1 MRWIVRL
8 LLAVLVL
15 LLFAWVTVHYF
26 IVPRISDFRPRL
38 ESMASSAL
46 GVPVRVGEIE
56 ARSGGMVPSFEL
68 RDVRLFDAQ
77 GRETLRLPRV
87 LASLSAGSLLRLD
100 FDQLFIDE
108 PTLEVRRSADGRV
121 YVAGLPLIKS
131 AQDTDSPV
139 ADWFFAQHEFVI
151 RNASVRWVDEQRALE
166 PLILSQL
173 DFLMRNGVRSHDFR
187 VDAVLPEGWGD
198 RLQLVGRFRRPLLA
212 GKPGRW
218 MDWQGQVFA
227 NFARVEIARI
237 FPNFSLGEGV
247 ALQRGRGALRIWADI
262 SKGEW
267 VGGVADVALVDAAA
281 RLGTGL
287 EPLEF
292 LTLTGRIGARAP
304 VGGFEIQTEGL
315 QFQTRDGLLWPGG
328 NLLFSHSAAQGRA
341 PARSELRADR
351 LDLAAVSQIA
361 GRLPLATATHALIS
375 GHPVKGLVE
384 TVQARWQGETAQ
396 PETYELRAKISGL
409 NVRSAHAMD
418 GGAAKTGV
426 TSTVSDWPGVQG
438 ATLEVDMNQTG
449 GKGRLVIARG
459 ALFFPGAFED
469 PLIPVETLAAD
480 AQWQVKGDSI
490 EVRQLSARFA
500 NSDAQGELSGSWRT
514 SDRAGA
520 ARFPGVIDLKGSF
533 SRADGARVHRYL
545 PLGIPADVRHYVR
558 DSVLKGEVNDLLVRI
573 KGDLNDIPFAD
584 PRSGEF
590 RFAGKVRNLD
600 YAYVPP
606 GLQPQGQAPW
616 PMLTS
621 LTGELVFDRASMRVI
636 GASAR
641 MVQAEGLQ
649 LSRIE
654 AQIPDFMNTT
664 TVVVSADI
672 RGPAPSLLT
681 VVNKSPISQ
690 MTGDALSHASVNG
703 EATGRFRLQLPL
715 ATLERSKVQGTVTL
729 AGNDV
734 RMSPDTPLMAK
745 ARGLVTF
752 SDSGFQII
760 GGQARMLGG
769 DLRLEGGTRASATGA
784 ESVVLLRA
792 QGTVTADGLR
802 QATELGFF
810 SRLARHAT
818 GGTAYSGSL
827 GFRDG
832 MPELMLSSNLQGLGL
847 NLPLPLGKAAD
858 TVLPLR
864 YENTLIARPAASGP
878 ASKQDQLLVELGR
891 LASLT
896 FVRDLS
902 GPEPRVLRGSI
913 GFGLA
918 GGESAPLPERG
929 VAANINLASLN
940 IDSWEAVMSSAAG
953 VSLASTDAPGGG
965 SGSAQG
971 YFPTVMAVRA
981 NELIA
986 GGRTFQRVVIGGS
999 RDGMN
1004 WRANVSADQL
1014 NGYLEYRQPSGAG
1027 DGRVYARLSRLA
1039 LAPAAARD
1047 VEELLDKQP
1056 ASIPA
1061 LDIVVDDFELRG
1073 KKLGRVEI
1081 EAINR
1086 GAGSGPR
1093 ESGPREWR
1101 LNKLNFTM
1109 PEASLSAS
1117 GAWAAVT
1124 TGSAGAPAPQRRDG
1138 DRRRMDMN
1146 FRLDIADAGILL
1158 ARLGMK
1164 DVIRRGKGK
1173 IEGQVGWQGSPL
1185 SPDYPSLDGQFNLS
1199 VESGQFLK
1207 ADPGIAKLFG
1217 VLSLQSLPR
1226 RLTLDFRDV
1235 FSEGFAFDFVRGDVG
1250 ISKGIARTNNLQMKG
1265 VNAAVLMEGSAD
1277 IDRETQDLRVIVVP
1291 EIDGLTA
1298 SLVATA
1304 INPALG
1310 LGTVLAQLVLRRP
1323 MMQAATQE
1331 FHVDGTWT
1339 DPRVTKV
1346 ARTPSSA
1353 EKPEVARP

>member
-1 MRWIVRL
+1 
-8 LLAVLVL
+8 
-15 LLFAWVTVHYF
+15 
-26 IVPRISDFRPRL
+26 
-38 ESMASSAL
+38 
-46 GVPVRVGEIE
+46 
-56 ARSGGMVPSFEL
+56 
-68 RDVRLFDAQ
+68 
-77 GRETLRLPRV
+77 
-87 LASLSAGSLLRLD
+87 
-100 FDQLFIDE
+100 
-108 PTLEVRRSADGRV
+108 
-121 YVAGLPLIKS
+121 
-131 AQDTDSPV
+131 
-139 ADWFFAQHEFVI
+139 
-151 RNASVRWVDEQRALE
+151 
-166 PLILSQL
+166 
-173 DFLMRNGVRSHDFR
+173 
-187 VDAVLPEGWGD
+187 
-198 RLQLVGRFRRPLLA
+198 
-212 GKPGRW
+212 
-218 MDWQGQVFA
+218 
-227 NFARVEIARI
+227 
-237 FPNFSLGEGV
+237 
-247 ALQRGRGALRIWADI
+247 
-262 SKGEW
+262 
-267 VGGVADVALVDAAA
+267 
-281 RLGTGL
+281 
-287 EPLEF
+287 
-292 LTLTGRIGARAP
+292 
-304 VGGFEIQTEGL
+304 
-315 QFQTRDGLLWPGG
+315 
-328 NLLFSHSAAQGRA
+328 
-341 PARSELRADR
+341 
-351 LDLAAVSQIA
+351 
-361 GRLPLATATHALIS
+361 
-375 GHPVKGLVE
+375 
-384 TVQARWQGETAQ
+384 
-396 PETYELRAKISGL
+396 
-409 NVRSAHAMD
+409 
-418 GGAAKTGV
+418 
-426 TSTVSDWPGVQG
+426 
-438 ATLEVDMNQTG
+438 
-449 GKGRLVIARG
+449 
-459 ALFFPGAFED
+459 
-469 PLIPVETLAAD
+469 
-480 AQWQVKGDSI
+480 
-490 EVRQLSARFA
+490 
-500 NSDAQGELSGSWRT
+500 
-514 SDRAGA
+514 
-520 ARFPGVIDLKGSF
+520 
-533 SRADGARVHRYL
+533 
-545 PLGIPADVRHYVR
+545 
-558 DSVLKGEVNDLLVRI
+558 
-573 KGDLNDIPFAD
+573 
-584 PRSGEF
+584 
-590 RFAGKVRNLD
+590 
-600 YAYVPP
+600 
-606 GLQPQGQAPW
+606 
-616 PMLTS
+616 
-621 LTGELVFDRASMRVI
+621 
-636 GASAR
+636 
-641 MVQAEGLQ
+641 LQ

-664 TVVVSADI
+664 TVVVSADV

-715 ATLERSKVQGTVTL
+715 ATLERSKVQGSVTL

-734 RMSPDTPLMAK
+734 RMTPDTPLMAK

-769 DLRLEGGTRASATGA
+769 DLRLEGGTRAGATGA

-818 GGTAYSGSL
+818 GGAAYSGSL
-827 GFRDG
+827 GFRG
-832 MPELMLSSNLQGLGL
+832 GLPELMLSSNLQGLGL
-847 NLPLPLGKAAD
+847 NLPLPFGKAVD

-864 YENTLIARPAASGP
+864 YENTLVARPAASG
-878 ASKQDQLLVELGR
+878 ASPKQDQLLVELGR
-891 LASLT
+891 LASLA

-913 GFGLA
+913 GVGLA
-918 GGESAPLPERG
+918 TGESAPQPERG

-953 VSLASTDAPGGG
+953 VSLASTDSPNGEAA
-965 SGSAQG
+965 SAQG

-986 GGRTFQRVVIGGS
+986 GGRTFQRVVVGGV
-999 RDGMN
+999 REGMN

-1014 NGYLEYRQPSGAG
+1014 NGYVEYRQPSGAG

-1073 KKLGRVEI
+1073 KKLGRVEV

-1086 GAGSGPR
+1086 GSGSAPR

-1101 LNKLNFTM
+1101 LNKLNFTT
-1109 PEASLSAS
+1109 PEASFSAS
-1117 GAWAAVT
+1117 GAWAAAAP
-1124 TGSAGAPAPQRRDG
+1124 GSAGGPAPQRRDG

-1146 FRLDIADAGILL
+1146 FRLDIADAGSLL

-1185 SPDYPSLDGQFNLS
+1185 SPDYPSMVGQLNLN

>member
-1 MRWIVRL
+1 
-8 LLAVLVL
+8 
-15 LLFAWVTVHYF
+15 
-26 IVPRISDFRPRL
+26 VP
-38 ESMASSAL
+38 
-46 GVPVRVGEIE
+46 
-56 ARSGGMVPSFEL
+56 
-68 RDVRLFDAQ
+68 
-77 GRETLRLPRV
+77 
-87 LASLSAGSLLRLD
+87 
-100 FDQLFIDE
+100 
-108 PTLEVRRSADGRV
+108 
-121 YVAGLPLIKS
+121 
-131 AQDTDSPV
+131 
-139 ADWFFAQHEFVI
+139 
-151 RNASVRWVDEQRALE
+151 
-166 PLILSQL
+166 
-173 DFLMRNGVRSHDFR
+173 
-187 VDAVLPEGWGD
+187 
-198 RLQLVGRFRRPLLA
+198 
-212 GKPGRW
+212 
-218 MDWQGQVFA
+218 
-227 NFARVEIARI
+227 
-237 FPNFSLGEGV
+237 
-247 ALQRGRGALRIWADI
+247 
-262 SKGEW
+262 
-267 VGGVADVALVDAAA
+267 
-281 RLGTGL
+281 
-287 EPLEF
+287 
-292 LTLTGRIGARAP
+292 
-304 VGGFEIQTEGL
+304 
-315 QFQTRDGLLWPGG
+315 
-328 NLLFSHSAAQGRA
+328 
-341 PARSELRADR
+341 
-351 LDLAAVSQIA
+351 
-361 GRLPLATATHALIS
+361 
-375 GHPVKGLVE
+375 
-384 TVQARWQGETAQ
+384 
-396 PETYELRAKISGL
+396 
-409 NVRSAHAMD
+409 AHA
-418 GGAAKTGV
+418 
-426 TSTVSDWPGVQG
+426 WPQ
-438 ATLEVDMNQTG
+438 
-449 GKGRLVIARG
+449 
-459 ALFFPGAFED
+459 
-469 PLIPVETLAAD
+469 
-480 AQWQVKGDSI
+480 
-490 EVRQLSARFA
+490 
-500 NSDAQGELSGSWRT
+500 
-514 SDRAGA
+514 AG
-520 ARFPGVIDLKGSF
+520 
-533 SRADGARVHRYL
+533 
-545 PLGIPADVRHYVR
+545 
-558 DSVLKGEVNDLLVRI
+558 
-573 KGDLNDIPFAD
+573 
-584 PRSGEF
+584 
-590 RFAGKVRNLD
+590 
-600 YAYVPP
+600 
-606 GLQPQGQAPW
+606 
-616 PMLTS
+616 
-621 LTGELVFDRASMRVI
+621 
-636 GASAR
+636 
-641 MVQAEGLQ
+641 GLQ

-664 TVVVSADI
+664 TVVVSADV

-715 ATLERSKVQGTVTL
+715 ATLERSKVQGSVTL

-734 RMSPDTPLMAK
+734 RMTPDTPLMAK

-769 DLRLEGGTRASATGA
+769 DLRLEGGTRAGATGA

-818 GGTAYSGSL
+818 GGAAYSGSL
-827 GFRDG
+827 GFRG
-832 MPELMLSSNLQGLGL
+832 GLPELMLSSNLQGLGL
-847 NLPLPLGKAAD
+847 NLPLPFGKAVD

-864 YENTLIARPAASGP
+864 YENTLVARPAASGP
-878 ASKQDQLLVELGR
+878 SSKQDQLLVELGR

-913 GFGLA
+913 GVGLA
-918 GGESAPLPERG
+918 TGESAPQPERG

-953 VSLASTDAPGGG
+953 VSLASTDSPNGEAA
-965 SGSAQG
+965 SAQG

-986 GGRTFQRVVIGGS
+986 GGRTFQRVVVGGV
-999 RDGMN
+999 REGMN

-1014 NGYLEYRQPSGAG
+1014 NGYVEYRQPSGAG

-1073 KKLGRVEI
+1073 KKLGRVEV

-1086 GAGSGPR
+1086 GSGSAPR

-1101 LNKLNFTM
+1101 LNKLNFTT
-1109 PEASLSAS
+1109 PEASFSAS
-1117 GAWAAVT
+1117 GAWAAAAP
-1124 TGSAGAPAPQRRDG
+1124 GSAGGTAPQRRDG

-1146 FRLDIADAGILL
+1146 FRLDIADAGSLL

-1185 SPDYPSLDGQFNLS
+1185 SPDYPSMVGQLNLN

>member
-1 MRWIVRL
+1 
-8 LLAVLVL
+8 
-15 LLFAWVTVHYF
+15 
-26 IVPRISDFRPRL
+26 VP
-38 ESMASSAL
+38 
-46 GVPVRVGEIE
+46 
-56 ARSGGMVPSFEL
+56 
-68 RDVRLFDAQ
+68 
-77 GRETLRLPRV
+77 
-87 LASLSAGSLLRLD
+87 
-100 FDQLFIDE
+100 
-108 PTLEVRRSADGRV
+108 
-121 YVAGLPLIKS
+121 
-131 AQDTDSPV
+131 
-139 ADWFFAQHEFVI
+139 
-151 RNASVRWVDEQRALE
+151 
-166 PLILSQL
+166 
-173 DFLMRNGVRSHDFR
+173 
-187 VDAVLPEGWGD
+187 
-198 RLQLVGRFRRPLLA
+198 
-212 GKPGRW
+212 
-218 MDWQGQVFA
+218 
-227 NFARVEIARI
+227 
-237 FPNFSLGEGV
+237 
-247 ALQRGRGALRIWADI
+247 
-262 SKGEW
+262 
-267 VGGVADVALVDAAA
+267 
-281 RLGTGL
+281 
-287 EPLEF
+287 
-292 LTLTGRIGARAP
+292 
-304 VGGFEIQTEGL
+304 
-315 QFQTRDGLLWPGG
+315 
-328 NLLFSHSAAQGRA
+328 
-341 PARSELRADR
+341 
-351 LDLAAVSQIA
+351 
-361 GRLPLATATHALIS
+361 
-375 GHPVKGLVE
+375 
-384 TVQARWQGETAQ
+384 
-396 PETYELRAKISGL
+396 
-409 NVRSAHAMD
+409 
-418 GGAAKTGV
+418 
-426 TSTVSDWPGVQG
+426 
-438 ATLEVDMNQTG
+438 
-449 GKGRLVIARG
+449 
-459 ALFFPGAFED
+459 
-469 PLIPVETLAAD
+469 AD
-480 AQWQVKGDSI
+480 AW
-490 EVRQLSARFA
+490 R
-500 NSDAQGELSGSWRT
+500 DAG
-514 SDRAGA
+514 
-520 ARFPGVIDLKGSF
+520 
-533 SRADGARVHRYL
+533 
-545 PLGIPADVRHYVR
+545 
-558 DSVLKGEVNDLLVRI
+558 
-573 KGDLNDIPFAD
+573 
-584 PRSGEF
+584 
-590 RFAGKVRNLD
+590 
-600 YAYVPP
+600 
-606 GLQPQGQAPW
+606 
-616 PMLTS
+616 
-621 LTGELVFDRASMRVI
+621 
-636 GASAR
+636 
-641 MVQAEGLQ
+641 GLQ

-664 TVVVSADI
+664 TVVVSADV

-715 ATLERSKVQGTVTL
+715 ATLERSKVQGSVTL

-734 RMSPDTPLMAK
+734 RMTPDTPLMAK

-769 DLRLEGGTRASATGA
+769 DLRLEGGTRAGATGA

-818 GGTAYSGSL
+818 GGAAYSGSL
-827 GFRDG
+827 GFRG
-832 MPELMLSSNLQGLGL
+832 GLPELMLSSNLQGLGL
-847 NLPLPLGKAAD
+847 NLPLPFGKAVD

-864 YENTLIARPAASGP
+864 YENTLVARPAASG
-878 ASKQDQLLVELGR
+878 ASPKQDQLLVELGR
-891 LASLT
+891 LASLA

-913 GFGLA
+913 GVGLA
-918 GGESAPLPERG
+918 TGESAPQPERG

-953 VSLASTDAPGGG
+953 VSLASTDSPNGEAA
-965 SGSAQG
+965 SAQG

-986 GGRTFQRVVIGGS
+986 GGRTFQRVVVGGV
-999 RDGMN
+999 REGMN

-1014 NGYLEYRQPSGAG
+1014 NGYVEYRQPSGAG

-1073 KKLGRVEI
+1073 KKLGRVEV

-1086 GAGSGPR
+1086 GSGSAPR

-1101 LNKLNFTM
+1101 LNKLNFTN
-1109 PEASLSAS
+1109 PEASFSAS
-1117 GAWAAVT
+1117 GAWAAAAP
-1124 TGSAGAPAPQRRDG
+1124 GSAGGPAPQRRDG

-1146 FRLDIADAGILL
+1146 FRLDIADAGSLL

-1185 SPDYPSLDGQFNLS
+1185 SPDYPSMVGQLNLN

-1226 RLTLDFRDV
+1226 RLSLDFRDV
-1235 FSEGFAFDFVRGDVG
+1235 FSEGFAFDFVRGDVA

>member
-1 MRWIVRL
+1 MSL
-8 LLAVLVL
+8 DTL
-15 LLFAWVTVHYF
+15 
-26 IVPRISDFRPRL
+26 
-38 ESMASSAL
+38 SSRAPSL
-46 GVPVRVGEIE
+46 PMPMTHS
-56 ARSGGMVPSFEL
+56 SGGMVPSFEL

-108 PTLEVRRSADGRV
+108 PTLEVRRSADGRI

-409 NVRSAHAMD
+409 DVRSAHAMD

-641 MVQAEGLQ
+641 MVQCRRVAAQ
-649 LSRIE
+649 PDRSTDSRLHE
-654 AQIPDFMNTT
+654 HDHRRCQRGRSWTGPLAADRGEQIPHQPDDRRRF
-664 TVVVSADI
+664 VPCFGQWRGDRQVPFAASLGDAGAFESAGQRDAGGQ
-672 RGPAPSLLT
+672 RRPHDTRHAPDGQGARARHVFRQWFPDHRWAGPHARWRPAPGGRDASRRHGCRVGGPPACARNGHGRRAAPGDGAGLLFAPGPPC
-681 VVNKSPISQ
+681 NRRRRLFGKSGVSRRPARA
-690 MTGDALSHASVNG
+690 DALQ
-703 EATGRFRLQLPL
+703 QL
-715 ATLERSKVQGTVTL
+715 ARVGLESCL
-729 AGNDV
+729 C
-734 RMSPDTPLMAK
+734 
-745 ARGLVTF
+745 
-752 SDSGFQII
+752 
-760 GGQARMLGG
+760 
-769 DLRLEGGTRASATGA
+769 
-784 ESVVLLRA
+784 
-792 QGTVTADGLR
+792 
-802 QATELGFF
+802 
-810 SRLARHAT
+810 RLARQSIRSCRFVTRTRWSRGLRLQAHPRSRTSCWWSSDAWPRWPLCAT
-818 GGTAYSGSL
+818 CRARNRA
-827 GFRDG
+827 FC
-832 MPELMLSSNLQGLGL
+832 
-847 NLPLPLGKAAD
+847 AAASVSD
-858 TVLPLR
+858 WPPGNPHRNPSAVLPQ
-864 YENTLIARPAASGP
+864 T
-878 ASKQDQLLVELGR
+878 
-891 LASLT
+891 
-896 FVRDLS
+896 
-902 GPEPRVLRGSI
+902 SI
-913 GFGLA
+913 
-918 GGESAPLPERG
+918 
-929 VAANINLASLN
+929 
-940 IDSWEAVMSSAAG
+940 
-953 VSLASTDAPGGG
+953 
-965 SGSAQG
+965 
-971 YFPTVMAVRA
+971 
-981 NELIA
+981 
-986 GGRTFQRVVIGGS
+986 
-999 RDGMN
+999 
-1004 WRANVSADQL
+1004 WRA
-1014 NGYLEYRQPSGAG
+1014 
-1027 DGRVYARLSRLA
+1027 
-1039 LAPAAARD
+1039 
-1047 VEELLDKQP
+1047 
-1056 ASIPA
+1056 
-1061 LDIVVDDFELRG
+1061 
-1073 KKLGRVEI
+1073 
-1081 EAINR
+1081 
-1086 GAGSGPR
+1086 
-1093 ESGPREWR
+1093 
-1101 LNKLNFTM
+1101 
-1109 PEASLSAS
+1109 
-1117 GAWAAVT
+1117 
-1124 TGSAGAPAPQRRDG
+1124 
-1138 DRRRMDMN
+1138 
-1146 FRLDIADAGILL
+1146 
-1158 ARLGMK
+1158 
-1164 DVIRRGKGK
+1164 
-1173 IEGQVGWQGSPL
+1173 
-1185 SPDYPSLDGQFNLS
+1185 
-1199 VESGQFLK
+1199 
-1207 ADPGIAKLFG
+1207 
-1217 VLSLQSLPR
+1217 
-1226 RLTLDFRDV
+1226 
-1235 FSEGFAFDFVRGDVG
+1235 
-1250 ISKGIARTNNLQMKG
+1250 
-1265 VNAAVLMEGSAD
+1265 
-1277 IDRETQDLRVIVVP
+1277 
-1291 EIDGLTA
+1291 
-1298 SLVATA
+1298 
-1304 INPALG
+1304 
-1310 LGTVLAQLVLRRP
+1310 
-1323 MMQAATQE
+1323 
-1331 FHVDGTWT
+1331 
-1339 DPRVTKV
+1339 
-1346 ARTPSSA
+1346 
-1353 EKPEVARP
+1353 

>member
-1 MRWIVRL
+1 
-8 LLAVLVL
+8 
-15 LLFAWVTVHYF
+15 
-26 IVPRISDFRPRL
+26 
-38 ESMASSAL
+38 
-46 GVPVRVGEIE
+46 
-56 ARSGGMVPSFEL
+56 
-68 RDVRLFDAQ
+68 
-77 GRETLRLPRV
+77 
-87 LASLSAGSLLRLD
+87 
-100 FDQLFIDE
+100 
-108 PTLEVRRSADGRV
+108 
-121 YVAGLPLIKS
+121 
-131 AQDTDSPV
+131 
-139 ADWFFAQHEFVI
+139 
-151 RNASVRWVDEQRALE
+151 
-166 PLILSQL
+166 
-173 DFLMRNGVRSHDFR
+173 
-187 VDAVLPEGWGD
+187 
-198 RLQLVGRFRRPLLA
+198 
-212 GKPGRW
+212 
-218 MDWQGQVFA
+218 
-227 NFARVEIARI
+227 
-237 FPNFSLGEGV
+237 
-247 ALQRGRGALRIWADI
+247 
-262 SKGEW
+262 
-267 VGGVADVALVDAAA
+267 
-281 RLGTGL
+281 
-287 EPLEF
+287 
-292 LTLTGRIGARAP
+292 
-304 VGGFEIQTEGL
+304 
-315 QFQTRDGLLWPGG
+315 
-328 NLLFSHSAAQGRA
+328 
-341 PARSELRADR
+341 
-351 LDLAAVSQIA
+351 
-361 GRLPLATATHALIS
+361 
-375 GHPVKGLVE
+375 
-384 TVQARWQGETAQ
+384 
-396 PETYELRAKISGL
+396 
-409 NVRSAHAMD
+409 
-418 GGAAKTGV
+418 
-426 TSTVSDWPGVQG
+426 
-438 ATLEVDMNQTG
+438 
-449 GKGRLVIARG
+449 
-459 ALFFPGAFED
+459 
-469 PLIPVETLAAD
+469 
-480 AQWQVKGDSI
+480 
-490 EVRQLSARFA
+490 
-500 NSDAQGELSGSWRT
+500 
-514 SDRAGA
+514 
-520 ARFPGVIDLKGSF
+520 
-533 SRADGARVHRYL
+533 
-545 PLGIPADVRHYVR
+545 
-558 DSVLKGEVNDLLVRI
+558 
-573 KGDLNDIPFAD
+573 
-584 PRSGEF
+584 
-590 RFAGKVRNLD
+590 
-600 YAYVPP
+600 
-606 GLQPQGQAPW
+606 
-616 PMLTS
+616 
-621 LTGELVFDRASMRVI
+621 
-636 GASAR
+636 
-641 MVQAEGLQ
+641 
-649 LSRIE
+649 
-654 AQIPDFMNTT
+654 
-664 TVVVSADI
+664 
-672 RGPAPSLLT
+672 
-681 VVNKSPISQ
+681 
-690 MTGDALSHASVNG
+690 
-703 EATGRFRLQLPL
+703 
-715 ATLERSKVQGTVTL
+715 
-729 AGNDV
+729 
-734 RMSPDTPLMAK
+734 
-745 ARGLVTF
+745 
-752 SDSGFQII
+752 
-760 GGQARMLGG
+760 
-769 DLRLEGGTRASATGA
+769 
-784 ESVVLLRA
+784 VVLLRA

-832 MPELMLSSNLQGLGL
+832 VPELMLSSNLQGLGL

-913 GFGLA
+913 GVGLA
-918 GGESAPLPERG
+918 TGESAPQPERG

-953 VSLASTDAPGGG
+953 VSLASTDSPNGEAA
-965 SGSAQG
+965 SAQG

-1014 NGYLEYRQPSGAG
+1014 NGYVEYRQPSGAG

-1073 KKLGRVEI
+1073 KKLGRVEVD
-1081 EAINR
+1081 AINR
-1086 GAGSGPR
+1086 GSGSAPR

-1101 LNKLNFTM
+1101 LNKLNFTT
-1109 PEASLSAS
+1109 PEASFSAS
-1117 GAWAAVT
+1117 GAWAAAAP
-1124 TGSAGAPAPQRRDG
+1124 GSAGGTAPQRRDG

-1146 FRLDIADAGILL
+1146 FRLDIADAGSLL

-1235 FSEGFAFDFVRGDVG
+1235 FSEGFAFDFVRGDVA

>member
-1 MRWIVRL
+1 
-8 LLAVLVL
+8 
-15 LLFAWVTVHYF
+15 
-26 IVPRISDFRPRL
+26 
-38 ESMASSAL
+38 
-46 GVPVRVGEIE
+46 
-56 ARSGGMVPSFEL
+56 
-68 RDVRLFDAQ
+68 
-77 GRETLRLPRV
+77 
-87 LASLSAGSLLRLD
+87 
-100 FDQLFIDE
+100 
-108 PTLEVRRSADGRV
+108 
-121 YVAGLPLIKS
+121 
-131 AQDTDSPV
+131 
-139 ADWFFAQHEFVI
+139 
-151 RNASVRWVDEQRALE
+151 
-166 PLILSQL
+166 
-173 DFLMRNGVRSHDFR
+173 
-187 VDAVLPEGWGD
+187 
-198 RLQLVGRFRRPLLA
+198 
-212 GKPGRW
+212 
-218 MDWQGQVFA
+218 
-227 NFARVEIARI
+227 
-237 FPNFSLGEGV
+237 
-247 ALQRGRGALRIWADI
+247 
-262 SKGEW
+262 
-267 VGGVADVALVDAAA
+267 
-281 RLGTGL
+281 
-287 EPLEF
+287 
-292 LTLTGRIGARAP
+292 
-304 VGGFEIQTEGL
+304 
-315 QFQTRDGLLWPGG
+315 
-328 NLLFSHSAAQGRA
+328 
-341 PARSELRADR
+341 
-351 LDLAAVSQIA
+351 
-361 GRLPLATATHALIS
+361 
-375 GHPVKGLVE
+375 
-384 TVQARWQGETAQ
+384 
-396 PETYELRAKISGL
+396 
-409 NVRSAHAMD
+409 
-418 GGAAKTGV
+418 
-426 TSTVSDWPGVQG
+426 
-438 ATLEVDMNQTG
+438 
-449 GKGRLVIARG
+449 
-459 ALFFPGAFED
+459 
-469 PLIPVETLAAD
+469 
-480 AQWQVKGDSI
+480 
-490 EVRQLSARFA
+490 
-500 NSDAQGELSGSWRT
+500 
-514 SDRAGA
+514 
-520 ARFPGVIDLKGSF
+520 
-533 SRADGARVHRYL
+533 
-545 PLGIPADVRHYVR
+545 
-558 DSVLKGEVNDLLVRI
+558 
-573 KGDLNDIPFAD
+573 
-584 PRSGEF
+584 
-590 RFAGKVRNLD
+590 
-600 YAYVPP
+600 
-606 GLQPQGQAPW
+606 
-616 PMLTS
+616 
-621 LTGELVFDRASMRVI
+621 
-636 GASAR
+636 
-641 MVQAEGLQ
+641 
-649 LSRIE
+649 
-654 AQIPDFMNTT
+654 
-664 TVVVSADI
+664 
-672 RGPAPSLLT
+672 
-681 VVNKSPISQ
+681 
-690 MTGDALSHASVNG
+690 
-703 EATGRFRLQLPL
+703 
-715 ATLERSKVQGTVTL
+715 
-729 AGNDV
+729 
-734 RMSPDTPLMAK
+734 
-745 ARGLVTF
+745 
-752 SDSGFQII
+752 
-760 GGQARMLGG
+760 MLGG
-769 DLRLEGGTRASATGA
+769 DLRLEGGTRAGATGA

-832 MPELMLSSNLQGLGL
+832 VPELMLSSNLQGLGL

-902 GPEPRVLRGSI
+902 GTEPRVLRGSI

-918 GGESAPLPERG
+918 AGESAPLPERG

-1014 NGYLEYRQPSGAG
+1014 NGYVEYRQPSGAG

-1056 ASIPA
+1056 TSIPA

-1086 GAGSGPR
+1086 GAGSTPR

-1117 GAWAAVT
+1117 GAWAAVA

-1235 FSEGFAFDFVRGDVG
+1235 FSEGFAFDFVRGDVA

>member
-1 MRWIVRL
+1 
-8 LLAVLVL
+8 
-15 LLFAWVTVHYF
+15 
-26 IVPRISDFRPRL
+26 
-38 ESMASSAL
+38 
-46 GVPVRVGEIE
+46 
-56 ARSGGMVPSFEL
+56 
-68 RDVRLFDAQ
+68 
-77 GRETLRLPRV
+77 
-87 LASLSAGSLLRLD
+87 
-100 FDQLFIDE
+100 
-108 PTLEVRRSADGRV
+108 
-121 YVAGLPLIKS
+121 
-131 AQDTDSPV
+131 
-139 ADWFFAQHEFVI
+139 
-151 RNASVRWVDEQRALE
+151 
-166 PLILSQL
+166 
-173 DFLMRNGVRSHDFR
+173 
-187 VDAVLPEGWGD
+187 
-198 RLQLVGRFRRPLLA
+198 
-212 GKPGRW
+212 
-218 MDWQGQVFA
+218 
-227 NFARVEIARI
+227 
-237 FPNFSLGEGV
+237 
-247 ALQRGRGALRIWADI
+247 
-262 SKGEW
+262 
-267 VGGVADVALVDAAA
+267 
-281 RLGTGL
+281 
-287 EPLEF
+287 
-292 LTLTGRIGARAP
+292 
-304 VGGFEIQTEGL
+304 
-315 QFQTRDGLLWPGG
+315 
-328 NLLFSHSAAQGRA
+328 
-341 PARSELRADR
+341 
-351 LDLAAVSQIA
+351 
-361 GRLPLATATHALIS
+361 
-375 GHPVKGLVE
+375 
-384 TVQARWQGETAQ
+384 
-396 PETYELRAKISGL
+396 
-409 NVRSAHAMD
+409 
-418 GGAAKTGV
+418 
-426 TSTVSDWPGVQG
+426 
-438 ATLEVDMNQTG
+438 
-449 GKGRLVIARG
+449 
-459 ALFFPGAFED
+459 
-469 PLIPVETLAAD
+469 
-480 AQWQVKGDSI
+480 
-490 EVRQLSARFA
+490 
-500 NSDAQGELSGSWRT
+500 
-514 SDRAGA
+514 
-520 ARFPGVIDLKGSF
+520 
-533 SRADGARVHRYL
+533 
-545 PLGIPADVRHYVR
+545 
-558 DSVLKGEVNDLLVRI
+558 
-573 KGDLNDIPFAD
+573 
-584 PRSGEF
+584 
-590 RFAGKVRNLD
+590 
-600 YAYVPP
+600 
-606 GLQPQGQAPW
+606 
-616 PMLTS
+616 
-621 LTGELVFDRASMRVI
+621 
-636 GASAR
+636 
-641 MVQAEGLQ
+641 
-649 LSRIE
+649 
-654 AQIPDFMNTT
+654 
-664 TVVVSADI
+664 
-672 RGPAPSLLT
+672 
-681 VVNKSPISQ
+681 
-690 MTGDALSHASVNG
+690 
-703 EATGRFRLQLPL
+703 
-715 ATLERSKVQGTVTL
+715 VTL

-734 RMSPDTPLMAK
+734 RMTPDTPLMAK

-769 DLRLEGGTRASATGA
+769 DLRLEGGTRAGATGA

-818 GGTAYSGSL
+818 GGAAYSGSL
-827 GFRDG
+827 GFRG
-832 MPELMLSSNLQGLGL
+832 GLPELMLASNLQGLGL
-847 NLPLPLGKAAD
+847 NLPLPFGKAVD

-864 YENTLIARPAASGP
+864 YENTLVARPAASGTS
-878 ASKQDQLLVELGR
+878 SKQDQLLVELGR
-891 LASLT
+891 LASLS

-913 GFGLA
+913 GVGLA
-918 GGESAPLPERG
+918 TGESAPQPERG

-953 VSLASTDAPGGG
+953 VSLASTDSPNGEAA
-965 SGSAQG
+965 SAQG

-986 GGRTFQRVVIGGS
+986 GGRTFQRVVVGGV
-999 RDGMN
+999 REGMN

-1014 NGYLEYRQPSGAG
+1014 NGYVEYRQPSGAG

-1086 GAGSGPR
+1086 GSGSAPR

>member
-1 MRWIVRL
+1 
-8 LLAVLVL
+8 
-15 LLFAWVTVHYF
+15 
-26 IVPRISDFRPRL
+26 
-38 ESMASSAL
+38 
-46 GVPVRVGEIE
+46 
-56 ARSGGMVPSFEL
+56 
-68 RDVRLFDAQ
+68 
-77 GRETLRLPRV
+77 
-87 LASLSAGSLLRLD
+87 
-100 FDQLFIDE
+100 
-108 PTLEVRRSADGRV
+108 
-121 YVAGLPLIKS
+121 
-131 AQDTDSPV
+131 
-139 ADWFFAQHEFVI
+139 
-151 RNASVRWVDEQRALE
+151 
-166 PLILSQL
+166 
-173 DFLMRNGVRSHDFR
+173 
-187 VDAVLPEGWGD
+187 
-198 RLQLVGRFRRPLLA
+198 
-212 GKPGRW
+212 
-218 MDWQGQVFA
+218 
-227 NFARVEIARI
+227 
-237 FPNFSLGEGV
+237 
-247 ALQRGRGALRIWADI
+247 
-262 SKGEW
+262 
-267 VGGVADVALVDAAA
+267 
-281 RLGTGL
+281 
-287 EPLEF
+287 
-292 LTLTGRIGARAP
+292 
-304 VGGFEIQTEGL
+304 
-315 QFQTRDGLLWPGG
+315 
-328 NLLFSHSAAQGRA
+328 
-341 PARSELRADR
+341 
-351 LDLAAVSQIA
+351 
-361 GRLPLATATHALIS
+361 
-375 GHPVKGLVE
+375 
-384 TVQARWQGETAQ
+384 
-396 PETYELRAKISGL
+396 
-409 NVRSAHAMD
+409 
-418 GGAAKTGV
+418 
-426 TSTVSDWPGVQG
+426 
-438 ATLEVDMNQTG
+438 
-449 GKGRLVIARG
+449 
-459 ALFFPGAFED
+459 
-469 PLIPVETLAAD
+469 
-480 AQWQVKGDSI
+480 
-490 EVRQLSARFA
+490 
-500 NSDAQGELSGSWRT
+500 
-514 SDRAGA
+514 
-520 ARFPGVIDLKGSF
+520 
-533 SRADGARVHRYL
+533 
-545 PLGIPADVRHYVR
+545 
-558 DSVLKGEVNDLLVRI
+558 
-573 KGDLNDIPFAD
+573 
-584 PRSGEF
+584 
-590 RFAGKVRNLD
+590 
-600 YAYVPP
+600 
-606 GLQPQGQAPW
+606 
-616 PMLTS
+616 
-621 LTGELVFDRASMRVI
+621 
-636 GASAR
+636 
-641 MVQAEGLQ
+641 
-649 LSRIE
+649 
-654 AQIPDFMNTT
+654 
-664 TVVVSADI
+664 
-672 RGPAPSLLT
+672 
-681 VVNKSPISQ
+681 
-690 MTGDALSHASVNG
+690 
-703 EATGRFRLQLPL
+703 
-715 ATLERSKVQGTVTL
+715 
-729 AGNDV
+729 
-734 RMSPDTPLMAK
+734 
-745 ARGLVTF
+745 
-752 SDSGFQII
+752 
-760 GGQARMLGG
+760 MLGG
-769 DLRLEGGTRASATGA
+769 DLRLEGGTRAGATGA

-832 MPELMLSSNLQGLGL
+832 VPELMLSSNLQGLGL

-902 GPEPRVLRGSI
+902 GTEPRVLRGSI

-918 GGESAPLPERG
+918 AGESAPLPERG

-1014 NGYLEYRQPSGAG
+1014 NGYVEYRQPSGAG

-1056 ASIPA
+1056 TSIPA

-1086 GAGSGPR
+1086 GAGSAPR

-1117 GAWAAVT
+1117 GAWAAVA

-1235 FSEGFAFDFVRGDVG
+1235 FSEGFAFDFVRGDVA

>member
-1 MRWIVRL
+1 MN
-8 LLAVLVL
+8 
-15 LLFAWVTVHYF
+15 
-26 IVPRISDFRPRL
+26 S
-38 ESMASSAL
+38 
-46 GVPVRVGEIE
+46 G
-56 ARSGGMVPSFEL
+56 RS
-68 RDVRLFDAQ
+68 
-77 GRETLRLPRV
+77 
-87 LASLSAGSLLRLD
+87 
-100 FDQLFIDE
+100 
-108 PTLEVRRSADGRV
+108 
-121 YVAGLPLIKS
+121 
-131 AQDTDSPV
+131 
-139 ADWFFAQHEFVI
+139 
-151 RNASVRWVDEQRALE
+151 E

-409 NVRSAHAMD
+409 DVRSAHAMD

-490 EVRQLSARFA
+490 EVRQLSVRFA

-734 RMSPDTPLMAK
+734 RMTPDTPLMAK

-769 DLRLEGGTRASATGA
+769 DLRLEGGTRAGATGA

-818 GGTAYSGSL
+818 GGAAYSGSL
-827 GFRDG
+827 GFRG
-832 MPELMLSSNLQGLGL
+832 GLPELMLSSNLQGLGSEFAFAVWQ
-847 NLPLPLGKAAD
+847 GS
-858 TVLPLR
+858 R
-864 YENTLIARPAASGP
+864 YGLAASLREHAGRAACGFRRIPEAGP
-878 ASKQDQLLVELGR
+878 VAGGAR
-891 LASLT
+891 T
-896 FVRDLS
+896 
-902 GPEPRVLRGSI
+902 P
-913 GFGLA
+913 GLA
-918 GGESAPLPERG
+918 GLCARPVGPGTARSARQHRCRTGHRGIRTATRARCCRKHQSGEPEHRFLGGGDVQCGGRFPGEHRFAKRRGCICSGLLSHGHGGEGERADRRWANLPARGGRRGTRRHELARERECGPAQWLRG
-929 VAANINLASLN
+929 VP
-940 IDSWEAVMSSAAG
+940 SA
-953 VSLASTDAPGGG
+953 
-965 SGSAQG
+965 
-971 YFPTVMAVRA
+971 
-981 NELIA
+981 
-986 GGRTFQRVVIGGS
+986 
-999 RDGMN
+999 
-1004 WRANVSADQL
+1004 
-1014 NGYLEYRQPSGAG
+1014 
-1027 DGRVYARLSRLA
+1027 
-1039 LAPAAARD
+1039 
-1047 VEELLDKQP
+1047 
-1056 ASIPA
+1056 
-1061 LDIVVDDFELRG
+1061 
-1073 KKLGRVEI
+1073 
-1081 EAINR
+1081 
-1086 GAGSGPR
+1086 
-1093 ESGPREWR
+1093 
-1101 LNKLNFTM
+1101 
-1109 PEASLSAS
+1109 
-1117 GAWAAVT
+1117 
-1124 TGSAGAPAPQRRDG
+1124 
-1138 DRRRMDMN
+1138 
-1146 FRLDIADAGILL
+1146 
-1158 ARLGMK
+1158 
-1164 DVIRRGKGK
+1164 
-1173 IEGQVGWQGSPL
+1173 
-1185 SPDYPSLDGQFNLS
+1185 
-1199 VESGQFLK
+1199 
-1207 ADPGIAKLFG
+1207 FG
-1217 VLSLQSLPR
+1217 C
-1226 RLTLDFRDV
+1226 
-1235 FSEGFAFDFVRGDVG
+1235 G
-1250 ISKGIARTNNLQMKG
+1250 
-1265 VNAAVLMEGSAD
+1265 
-1277 IDRETQDLRVIVVP
+1277 
-1291 EIDGLTA
+1291 
-1298 SLVATA
+1298 
-1304 INPALG
+1304 
-1310 LGTVLAQLVLRRP
+1310 
-1323 MMQAATQE
+1323 
-1331 FHVDGTWT
+1331 
-1339 DPRVTKV
+1339 
-1346 ARTPSSA
+1346 
-1353 EKPEVARP
+1353 

>member
-1 MRWIVRL
+1 M
-8 LLAVLVL
+8 
-15 LLFAWVTVHYF
+15 
-26 IVPRISDFRPRL
+26 
-38 ESMASSAL
+38 
-46 GVPVRVGEIE
+46 
-56 ARSGGMVPSFEL
+56 
-68 RDVRLFDAQ
+68 
-77 GRETLRLPRV
+77 
-87 LASLSAGSLLRLD
+87 
-100 FDQLFIDE
+100 
-108 PTLEVRRSADGRV
+108 
-121 YVAGLPLIKS
+121 
-131 AQDTDSPV
+131 
-139 ADWFFAQHEFVI
+139 
-151 RNASVRWVDEQRALE
+151 
-166 PLILSQL
+166 
-173 DFLMRNGVRSHDFR
+173 
-187 VDAVLPEGWGD
+187 
-198 RLQLVGRFRRPLLA
+198 
-212 GKPGRW
+212 
-218 MDWQGQVFA
+218 
-227 NFARVEIARI
+227 
-237 FPNFSLGEGV
+237 
-247 ALQRGRGALRIWADI
+247 
-262 SKGEW
+262 
-267 VGGVADVALVDAAA
+267 
-281 RLGTGL
+281 
-287 EPLEF
+287 
-292 LTLTGRIGARAP
+292 
-304 VGGFEIQTEGL
+304 
-315 QFQTRDGLLWPGG
+315 
-328 NLLFSHSAAQGRA
+328 
-341 PARSELRADR
+341 
-351 LDLAAVSQIA
+351 
-361 GRLPLATATHALIS
+361 
-375 GHPVKGLVE
+375 
-384 TVQARWQGETAQ
+384 
-396 PETYELRAKISGL
+396 
-409 NVRSAHAMD
+409 
-418 GGAAKTGV
+418 
-426 TSTVSDWPGVQG
+426 
-438 ATLEVDMNQTG
+438 
-449 GKGRLVIARG
+449 
-459 ALFFPGAFED
+459 
-469 PLIPVETLAAD
+469 
-480 AQWQVKGDSI
+480 
-490 EVRQLSARFA
+490 
-500 NSDAQGELSGSWRT
+500 
-514 SDRAGA
+514 
-520 ARFPGVIDLKGSF
+520 
-533 SRADGARVHRYL
+533 
-545 PLGIPADVRHYVR
+545 
-558 DSVLKGEVNDLLVRI
+558 
-573 KGDLNDIPFAD
+573 
-584 PRSGEF
+584 
-590 RFAGKVRNLD
+590 
-600 YAYVPP
+600 
-606 GLQPQGQAPW
+606 
-616 PMLTS
+616 
-621 LTGELVFDRASMRVI
+621 
-636 GASAR
+636 
-641 MVQAEGLQ
+641 
-649 LSRIE
+649 
-654 AQIPDFMNTT
+654 
-664 TVVVSADI
+664 
-672 RGPAPSLLT
+672 
-681 VVNKSPISQ
+681 
-690 MTGDALSHASVNG
+690 
-703 EATGRFRLQLPL
+703 
-715 ATLERSKVQGTVTL
+715 QGTVTL

-734 RMSPDTPLMAK
+734 RMTPDTPLMAK

-769 DLRLEGGTRASATGA
+769 DLRLEGGTRAGATGA

-832 MPELMLSSNLQGLGL
+832 VPELMLSSNLQGLGL

-902 GPEPRVLRGSI
+902 GTEPRVLRGSI

-918 GGESAPLPERG
+918 AGESAPLPERG

-1014 NGYLEYRQPSGAG
+1014 NGYVEYRQPSGAG

-1056 ASIPA
+1056 TSIPA

-1086 GAGSGPR
+1086 GAGSTPR

-1117 GAWAAVT
+1117 GAWAAVA

>member
-1 MRWIVRL
+1 M
-8 LLAVLVL
+8 
-15 LLFAWVTVHYF
+15 
-26 IVPRISDFRPRL
+26 
-38 ESMASSAL
+38 
-46 GVPVRVGEIE
+46 
-56 ARSGGMVPSFEL
+56 
-68 RDVRLFDAQ
+68 Q
-77 GRETLRLPRV
+77 G
-87 LASLSAGSLLRLD
+87 S
-100 FDQLFIDE
+100 
-108 PTLEVRRSADGRV
+108 
-121 YVAGLPLIKS
+121 
-131 AQDTDSPV
+131 
-139 ADWFFAQHEFVI
+139 
-151 RNASVRWVDEQRALE
+151 
-166 PLILSQL
+166 
-173 DFLMRNGVRSHDFR
+173 
-187 VDAVLPEGWGD
+187 
-198 RLQLVGRFRRPLLA
+198 
-212 GKPGRW
+212 
-218 MDWQGQVFA
+218 
-227 NFARVEIARI
+227 
-237 FPNFSLGEGV
+237 
-247 ALQRGRGALRIWADI
+247 
-262 SKGEW
+262 
-267 VGGVADVALVDAAA
+267 
-281 RLGTGL
+281 
-287 EPLEF
+287 
-292 LTLTGRIGARAP
+292 
-304 VGGFEIQTEGL
+304 
-315 QFQTRDGLLWPGG
+315 
-328 NLLFSHSAAQGRA
+328 
-341 PARSELRADR
+341 
-351 LDLAAVSQIA
+351 
-361 GRLPLATATHALIS
+361 
-375 GHPVKGLVE
+375 
-384 TVQARWQGETAQ
+384 
-396 PETYELRAKISGL
+396 
-409 NVRSAHAMD
+409 
-418 GGAAKTGV
+418 
-426 TSTVSDWPGVQG
+426 
-438 ATLEVDMNQTG
+438 
-449 GKGRLVIARG
+449 
-459 ALFFPGAFED
+459 
-469 PLIPVETLAAD
+469 
-480 AQWQVKGDSI
+480 
-490 EVRQLSARFA
+490 
-500 NSDAQGELSGSWRT
+500 
-514 SDRAGA
+514 
-520 ARFPGVIDLKGSF
+520 
-533 SRADGARVHRYL
+533 
-545 PLGIPADVRHYVR
+545 
-558 DSVLKGEVNDLLVRI
+558 
-573 KGDLNDIPFAD
+573 
-584 PRSGEF
+584 
-590 RFAGKVRNLD
+590 
-600 YAYVPP
+600 
-606 GLQPQGQAPW
+606 
-616 PMLTS
+616 
-621 LTGELVFDRASMRVI
+621 
-636 GASAR
+636 
-641 MVQAEGLQ
+641 
-649 LSRIE
+649 
-654 AQIPDFMNTT
+654 
-664 TVVVSADI
+664 
-672 RGPAPSLLT
+672 
-681 VVNKSPISQ
+681 
-690 MTGDALSHASVNG
+690 
-703 EATGRFRLQLPL
+703 
-715 ATLERSKVQGTVTL
+715 VTL

-734 RMSPDTPLMAK
+734 RMTPDTPLMAK

-769 DLRLEGGTRASATGA
+769 DLRLEGGTRAGATGA

-818 GGTAYSGSL
+818 GGAAYSGSL
-827 GFRDG
+827 GFRG
-832 MPELMLSSNLQGLGL
+832 GLPELMLSSNLQGLGL
-847 NLPLPLGKAAD
+847 NLPLPFGKAVD

-864 YENTLIARPAASGP
+864 YENTLVARPAASG
-878 ASKQDQLLVELGR
+878 ASPKQDQLLVELGR
-891 LASLT
+891 VASLA

-913 GFGLA
+913 GVGLA
-918 GGESAPLPERG
+918 TGESAPQPERG

-940 IDSWEAVMSSAAG
+940 IDSWETVMSSAAG
-953 VSLASTDAPGGG
+953 VSLASTDSPNGEAA
-965 SGSAQG
+965 SAQG

-1056 ASIPA
+1056 TSIPA

-1086 GAGSGPR
+1086 GAGSTPR

-1117 GAWAAVT
+1117 GAWAAVA

-1235 FSEGFAFDFVRGDVG
+1235 FSEGFAFDFVRGDVA